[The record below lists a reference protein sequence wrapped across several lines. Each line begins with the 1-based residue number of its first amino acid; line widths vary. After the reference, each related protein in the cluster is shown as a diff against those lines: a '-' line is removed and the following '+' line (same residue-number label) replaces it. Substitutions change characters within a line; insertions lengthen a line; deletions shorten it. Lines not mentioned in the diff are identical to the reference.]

1 VDSLAT
7 QTEKIKKIWST
18 LSKTVCSVS
27 EFANDL
33 PIKVV
38 LNWLVQEKIAI
49 DMEKAGV
56 VID

>member
-1 VDSLAT
+1 M
-7 QTEKIKKIWST
+7 QTEQIKQIWIN
-18 LSKTVCSVS
+18 LSRTVRSVS

-38 LNWLVQEKIAI
+38 LNWLVQEKVAI
-49 DMEKAGV
+49 DMEKAGY